1 MPVLVKCCLNGGT
14 TREEHPAVPLTPS
27 ELAAEA
33 RAAVAAGAGAV
44 HLHPRDLD
52 GAETLEAEPLDA
64 AVVAVRESCPGVPI
78 GVTTG
83 VWAAGGSAEA
93 RTAAVAGW
101 TSRPDF
107 ASVNFSEPE
116 PESLCELL
124 LEEAIG
130 VEAGIWTPDDADRL
144 AKSGLAP
151 RCVRVLVEPQ
161 EREPADALANARA
174 IRARLAEAGIDRPL
188 LQHGYGSAAWDV
200 LRVAVADGLDTRIG
214 LEDATTLPDGSAP
227 AGNSD
232 LVAAAVALAGA
243 EERP

>member
-14 TREEHPAVPLTPS
+14 SREEHPAVPLTPS

-33 RAAVAAGAGAV
+33 RAAVDAGAGAL
-44 HLHPRDLD
+44 HLHARGAD
-52 GAETLEAEPLDA
+52 GAETLEAEAVHA
-64 AVVAVRESCPGVPI
+64 AVAAVRDWCPGVPV

-83 VWAAGGSAEA
+83 LWAAGGNVEA
-93 RTAAVAGW
+93 REAAVAGW
-101 TSRPDF
+101 ADGPDF
-107 ASVNFSEPE
+107 ASLNFSEPE
-116 PESLCELL
+116 PLSLGELL
-124 LEEAIG
+124 LGNGIG

-151 RCVRVLVEPQ
+151 RCMRVLVEPQ

-232 LVAAAVALAGA
+232 LVAAAVALARAG
-243 EERP
+243 ERP

>member
-1 MPVLVKCCLNGGT
+1 MPILVKCCLNGGT
-14 TREEHPAVPLTPS
+14 SRDEHPAVPLTPS

-33 RAAVAAGAGAV
+33 REAVAAGAGAV
-44 HLHPRDLD
+44 HLHPRDFD
-52 GAETLEAEPLDA
+52 GAETLDAELVDA
-64 AVVAVRESCPGVPI
+64 AVVAVRESCPGVPV

-83 VWAAGGSAEA
+83 LWAAGGSAEA
-93 RTAAVAGW
+93 RAAAVAGW

-124 LEEAIG
+124 LENGIG
-130 VEAGIWTPDDADRL
+130 VEAGIWSVDDAERL
-144 AKSGLAP
+144 ARSRLAP

-161 EREPADALANARA
+161 ERAPADALANAEA
-174 IRARLAEAGIDRPL
+174 IRARLAGAGIDRPL
-188 LQHGYGSAAWDV
+188 LQHGYGPAAWEV
-200 LRVAVADGLDTRIG
+200 LRAAVADGLDTRIG

-232 LVAAAVALAGA
+232 LVAAAVALAHAG
-243 EERP
+243 ERP